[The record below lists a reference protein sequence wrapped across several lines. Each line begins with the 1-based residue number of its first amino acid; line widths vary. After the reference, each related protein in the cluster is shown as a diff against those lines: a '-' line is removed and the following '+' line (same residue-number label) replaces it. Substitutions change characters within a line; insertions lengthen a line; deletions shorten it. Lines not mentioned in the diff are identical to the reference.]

1 MAKVKLNPSLAQVQG
16 KVDQWVYR
24 ERDGKT
30 QVFPYQKHP
39 DRPTPAQT
47 GHRQRFRDAQIY
59 AKKILADP
67 LLSLRYREL
76 AVERGCPANAIL
88 IGNFLTPPVI
98 EQVDLSAY
106 RGVAG
111 DAIRVLAK
119 DAVEVVGVT
128 VAVRDADAALL
139 ETGSATKDHDLWI
152 YRSTTAIADAASVL
166 IEVTAQNRAG
176 AKVSKAY
183 PVSALPDE
191 TTVP

>member
-1 MAKVKLNPSLAQVQG
+1 MAKVELNSSLSQLHG

-24 ERDGKT
+24 EREGKT
-30 QVFPYQKHP
+30 QVFPYQKQE
-39 DRPTPAQT
+39 DRPTPAQSSN
-47 GHRQRFRDAQIY
+47 RQRFRDAHAY
-59 AKKILADP
+59 AKRVLADP
-67 LLSLRYREL
+67 LKSVTYRKL
-76 AVERGCPANAIL
+76 AAERGCPPNAIL
-88 IGNFLTPPVI
+88 VANFFNPPVI

-111 DAIRVLAK
+111 GLIRVLAT
-119 DAVEVVGVT
+119 DAIEVVSVT
-128 VAVRDADAALL
+128 VALRDADAALL
-139 ETGSATKDHDLWI
+139 ETGAASKDHDLWI

>member
-1 MAKVKLNPSLAQVQG
+1 MAKVKLNSSLSQLQG

-30 QVFPYQKHP
+30 QVFPYQKHE
-39 DRPTPAQT
+39 DRPSPAQT
-47 GHRQRFRDAQIY
+47 EHRQRFRDAQAY
-59 AKKILADP
+59 AKKVLADP
-67 LLSLRYREL
+67 LMSLRYREL

-88 IGNFLTPPVI
+88 LGNFFTPPVI

-106 RGVAG
+106 RGMAG

-119 DAVEVVGVT
+119 DAIEVVSVT

-139 ETGSATKDHDLWI
+139 ETGAATKDHDLWI
-152 YRSTTAIADAASVL
+152 YRSTTAVANAASAR

-176 AKVSKAY
+176 AKVTK
-183 PVSALPDE
+183 
-191 TTVP
+191 TCGG